1 MIIAL
6 DISGSMK
13 NKLKKN
19 IKEGPSRLDLAKN
32 ALIMLIE
39 KLEPND
45 SFGLIVFN
53 DKATAL
59 VPLTL
64 VS

>member
-6 DISGSMK
+6 DISGSMN